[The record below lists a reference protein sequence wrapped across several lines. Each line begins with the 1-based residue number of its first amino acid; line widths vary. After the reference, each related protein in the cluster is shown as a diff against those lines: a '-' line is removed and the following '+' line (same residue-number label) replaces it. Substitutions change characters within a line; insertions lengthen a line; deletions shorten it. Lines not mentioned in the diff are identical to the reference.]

1 MPILQQA
8 KNVIDSRLNL
18 LKKQMVT
25 VTKEAFGGQEQD
37 DLLAIMTDWHAFL
50 KSNSKV
56 LDAYEKAFL
65 QAVDEI
71 VKQGRQGEL
80 SSYAII
86 SRLAKVLTDL
96 YLEDW
101 NKDSFAY
108 YTKQLAVMMEV
119 FAGSVQENVEGKKE
133 VSFTGED
140 GVAVHRYFSAEIDG
154 TAEFLQNEMLSVM
167 EEFGDSVEPEQKV
180 AVLMK
185 MLEEL
190 C

>member
-1 MPILQQA
+1 MQQA
-8 KNVIDSRLNL
+8 KQIIDHKLDH
-18 LKKQMVT
+18 LKEQMIT
-25 VTKEAFGGQEQD
+25 VTKEAFGGNKQD
-37 DLLAIMTDWHAFL
+37 DLLAVLTDWYAFW
-50 KSNSKV
+50 KPNGKI
-56 LDAYEKAFL
+56 LDHYQKGFL
-65 QAVDEI
+65 QAVGEI
-71 VKQGRQGEL
+71 AGQREL
-80 SSYAII
+80 SVYAAI

-101 NKDSFAY
+101 NEETLGY
-108 YTKQLAVMMEV
+108 YKKQLEAMMEV
-119 FAGSVQENVEGKKE
+119 LTGSEQEVMEGKKE

-167 EEFGDSVEPEQKV
+167 EEFGESVEPEQKM

-185 MLEEL
+185 MIEGL